1 MNSVSTVM
9 KGALATRAQKSASAS
24 VVVIGV
30 IPML

>member
-9 KGALATRAQKSASAS
+9 NGAAARRAQKSASAS
-24 VVVIGV
+24 LVVIGV